1 MIKGQEVFIREQGRQ
16 NTEKEACIMRL
27 ENALELIEER
37 IALIKNPS
45 KTILLKYKNVE
56 KDREIQ
62 ISPCVLE
69 SFFRK
74 DSRYTH

>member
-1 MIKGQEVFIREQGRQ
+1 
-16 NTEKEACIMRL
+16 MRL
-27 ENALELIEER
+27 ENALELIEKR
-37 IALIKNPS
+37 IALINNPS
-45 KTILLKYKNVE
+45 KTIILKYENVE

-62 ISPCVLE
+62 IFPCVLE